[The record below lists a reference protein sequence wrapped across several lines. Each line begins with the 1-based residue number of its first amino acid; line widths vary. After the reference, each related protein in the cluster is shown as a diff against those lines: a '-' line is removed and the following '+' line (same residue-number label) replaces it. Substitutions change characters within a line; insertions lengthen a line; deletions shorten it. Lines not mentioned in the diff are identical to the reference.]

1 MSRNV
6 PRLPNPKRPARG
18 VPRTA
23 RDGPQGC
30 SAGPGRGRSRQAFQL
45 SDGWPLVALPI
56 PFSERPKAL
65 TKQLPWLYNTPVHFG
80 RRSRM
85 ATKVSYS
92 YARQNLASLLDQAED
107 DQEPVYISRRNREEM
122 VLLPAAEY
130 RSVEETAHLLRSPEN
145 ARRLLRALQ
154 RALESGV
161 APSTIDE
168 LRTEVGLEETEG

>member
-1 MSRNV
+1 
-6 PRLPNPKRPARG
+6 
-18 VPRTA
+18 
-23 RDGPQGC
+23 
-30 SAGPGRGRSRQAFQL
+30 
-45 SDGWPLVALPI
+45 
-56 PFSERPKAL
+56 
-65 TKQLPWLYNTPVHFG
+65 
-80 RRSRM
+80 M

-154 RALESGV
+154 RSLESDV
-161 APSTIDE
+161 APKTLSE
-168 LRTEVGLEETEG
+168 LRSDVGLQETEG